1 MRRALANRLGLPLG
15 LEVQGILCYGKMGLF
30 NFFAFGLFIC
40 GVVAFTDELRYN
52 QRHFLREQFLLEKIE
67 MENVSE
73 VLADASAKID
83 KSFDTLKSQFAGLRT
98 GKASP
103 ALVDGVKV
111 DYYGAPTPLKNLATI
126 STPEPRQIKI
136 APFDPS
142 ILGEMN
148 KAILA
153 ANLGVTPQTD
163 GRVLRITIPE
173 LNEERRK
180 EIVKVAKKQA
190 EDQKIVMRNIRRDAN
205 EAVKKL
211 EKDKKIT
218 EDERDQGLEKIQKA
232 TDDGIARVDAELKSK
247 EAEVMSV

>member
-1 MRRALANRLGLPLG
+1 
-15 LEVQGILCYGKMGLF
+15 
-30 NFFAFGLFIC
+30 
-40 GVVAFTDELRYN
+40 
-52 QRHFLREQFLLEKIE
+52 

-73 VLADASAKID
+73 VLADASSKID
-83 KSFDTLKSQFAGLRT
+83 KSFETLKGQFAGLRT

-136 APFDPS
+136 TPFDPTV
-142 ILGEMN
+142 LAEMN

-163 GRVLRITIPE
+163 GKVLRITVPE

-180 EIVKVAKKQA
+180 EIVKVAKTQA
-190 EDQKIVMRNIRRDAN
+190 EAQKVAMRNVRRDAN
-205 EAVKKL
+205 DAAKKL
-211 EKDKKIT
+211 EKDKKIS
-218 EDERDQGLEKIQKA
+218 EDDLKGALDKIQKA
-232 TDDGIARVDAELKSK
+232 TDDGIAKIDAELKAK
-247 EAEVMSV
+247 EAEIMAV

>member
-1 MRRALANRLGLPLG
+1 
-15 LEVQGILCYGKMGLF
+15 
-30 NFFAFGLFIC
+30 
-40 GVVAFTDELRYN
+40 
-52 QRHFLREQFLLEKIE
+52 

-73 VLADASAKID
+73 VLADASAKIG

-163 GRVLRITIPE
+163 GRVLRITSPE

-180 EIVKVAKKQA
+180 EIVKTAKTQA
-190 EDQKIVMRNIRRDAN
+190 EAQKVAMRNVRRDAN

-211 EKDKKIT
+211 EKDKKIS
-218 EDERDQGLEKIQKA
+218 EDDLKLALDKIQKA
-232 TDDGIARVDAELKSK
+232 TDDGIVKIDAELKAK
-247 EAEVMSV
+247 ESEVMSV

>member
-1 MRRALANRLGLPLG
+1 MSD
-15 LEVQGILCYGKMGLF
+15 EITLCVESMKEEMQ
-30 NFFAFGLFIC
+30 NAFL
-40 GVVAFTDELRYN
+40 Y
-52 QRHFLREQFLLEKIE
+52 LEKE
-67 MENVSE
+67 
-73 VLADASAKID
+73 LDKIR
-83 KSFDTLKSQFAGLRT
+83 A
-98 GKASP
+98 GKANVKM
-103 ALVDGVKV
+103 LDTVKV
-111 DYYGAPTPLKNLATI
+111 DYYGTPTPLAQVASL
-126 STPEPRQIKI
+126 STPDPKQIVIQPWEKSMI
-136 APFDPS
+136 GP
-142 ILGEMN
+142 IE

-190 EDQKIVMRNIRRDAN
+190 EDQKIVMRNVRRDAN

-232 TDDGIARVDAELKSK
+232 TDDGIAKIDAELKTK
-247 EAEVMSV
+247 EAEVMAV

>member
-1 MRRALANRLGLPLG
+1 LNAEPEEPLPCGNRFSGT
-15 LEVQGILCYGKMGLF
+15 
-30 NFFAFGLFIC
+30 
-40 GVVAFTDELRYN
+40 VAFTDELRYN

-232 TDDGIARVDAELKSK
+232 TDEGIARVDAELKSK

>member
-1 MRRALANRLGLPLG
+1 
-15 LEVQGILCYGKMGLF
+15 
-30 NFFAFGLFIC
+30 
-40 GVVAFTDELRYN
+40 
-52 QRHFLREQFLLEKIE
+52 
-67 MENVSE
+67 MENVNE
-73 VLADASAKID
+73 VLADANAKIA
-83 KSFDTLKSQFAGLRT
+83 KSFETLKSLFAGLRT
-98 GKASP
+98 GKATP

-111 DYYGAPTPLKNLATI
+111 DYYGAPTPIKNLATI

-142 ILGEMN
+142 VLGEMN

-190 EDQKIVMRNIRRDAN
+190 EDQKIAMRNVRRDAN
-205 EAVKKL
+205 EALKKL
-211 EKDKKIT
+211 EKDKKIS
-218 EDERDQGLEKIQKA
+218 EDDLKVGLDKVQKA
-232 TDDGIARVDAELKSK
+232 TDDGIAKIDAELKAK
-247 EAEVMSV
+247 EAEVMAL

>member
-1 MRRALANRLGLPLG
+1 METVADVLNDAN
-15 LEVQGILCYGKMGLF
+15 
-30 NFFAFGLFIC
+30 
-40 GVVAFTDELRYN
+40 
-52 QRHFLREQFLLEKIE
+52 
-67 MENVSE
+67 
-73 VLADASAKID
+73 AKIQ
-83 KSFDTLKSQFAGLRT
+83 KSFEALKGQFAGLRT
-98 GKASP
+98 GKANP
-103 ALVDGVKV
+103 AMVDGVQAEAWGSKQ
-111 DYYGAPTPLKNLATI
+111 PLRNIATI

-142 ILGEMN
+142 VIAEMN

-190 EDQKIVMRNIRRDAN
+190 EYQKIVMRNVRRDAN
-205 EAVKKL
+205 EMEKKL

-232 TDDGIARVDAELKSK
+232 TDDGIAKIDAELKAK
-247 EAEVMSV
+247 EAEIMSV

>member
-1 MRRALANRLGLPLG
+1 
-15 LEVQGILCYGKMGLF
+15 
-30 NFFAFGLFIC
+30 
-40 GVVAFTDELRYN
+40 
-52 QRHFLREQFLLEKIE
+52 
-67 MENVSE
+67 MENVTE
-73 VLADASAKID
+73 VLADANAKID
-83 KSFDTLKSQFAGLRT
+83 KSFEALKGQFAGLRT

-103 ALVDGVKV
+103 ALVDGIKV
-111 DYYGAPTPLKNLATI
+111 NYYGAPTPIKNLATI

-136 APFDPS
+136 SPFDPTV
-142 ILGEMN
+142 IAEMN

-180 EIVKVAKKQA
+180 EIVKLAKKQA

-205 EAVKKL
+205 ETVKKL

-218 EDERDQGLEKIQKA
+218 EDERDQGLELIQKA
-232 TDDGIARVDAELKSK
+232 TDGGIAKIDAELKAK
-247 EAEVMSV
+247 EAEVMAV